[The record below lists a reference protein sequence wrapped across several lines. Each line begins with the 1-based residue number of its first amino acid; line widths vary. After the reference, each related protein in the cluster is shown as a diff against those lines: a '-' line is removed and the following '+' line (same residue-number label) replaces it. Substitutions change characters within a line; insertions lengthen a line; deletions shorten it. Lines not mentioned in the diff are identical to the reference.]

1 MIMFEIDFRDTHYG
15 TVKIKAE
22 SYAEA
27 MELAFAYDGELE
39 DFERVFEVSDSYK
52 IEGEVE

>member
-1 MIMFEIDFRDTHYG
+1 MIMFEIDFRDTRYG
-15 TVKIKAE
+15 TVKFKAE
-22 SYAEA
+22 SYEEA